1 MASGCI
7 IGTCPVCDDVIWEDQ
22 WNIVGDTIIHEECK
36 EAFMANQLKCT
47 EGQTKILSKQ
57 QQIKNDIADLREDM
71 KNTFRYY
78 SNEIKR
84 LEKLLE
90 CEGE

>member
-7 IGTCPVCDDVIWEDQ
+7 IGICPVCDDVIWEDQ
-22 WNIVGDTIIHEECK
+22 WYMIGDTIVHEKCK
-36 EAFMANQLKCT
+36 EAFMANQLKCM
-47 EGQTKILSKQ
+47 EGQAKILSKQ

-90 CEGE
+90 CEEE